1 MAAQKMTGEIEIR
14 RTAMAFLGHVTA
26 LLGLAVFGFPLA
38 PSTIRS
44 MLIGWI
50 GVAIAIMQL
59 FSERG
64 PATQFVA
71 AAGRVPVPADEQRP
85 MQRE

>member
-1 MAAQKMTGEIEIR
+1 MAAQKKTGEIEIR
-14 RTAMAFLGHVTA
+14 RTATAFVGHVTA

-38 PSTIRS
+38 PSTVRS

-64 PATQFVA
+64 QPAQCAVA
-71 AAGRVPVPADEQRP
+71 ARRVPVPDNEHQP
-85 MQRE
+85 MPRE